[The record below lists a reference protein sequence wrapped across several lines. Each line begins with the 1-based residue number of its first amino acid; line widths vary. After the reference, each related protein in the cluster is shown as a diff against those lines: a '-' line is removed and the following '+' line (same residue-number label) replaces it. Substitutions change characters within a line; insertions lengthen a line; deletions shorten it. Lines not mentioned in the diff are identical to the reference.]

1 MNIGIPRLLGEIH
14 DKDTQFTA
22 AMKKNQELVF
32 LGGLVAVALIGYL
45 IYASMPNTREGTWR
59 YAICKT
65 FLERYSQYPT
75 ELKILTVAEKQN
87 SAQIGYLTINSYGSQ
102 ESALMECFYNTDQR
116 GVSISRVT
124 LDRKPLVFSLKN
136 SGSTDD
142 KSSSSNMD
150 RDQFMEIFN
159 KGRQDMTTQ
168 IYSEVTLNE
177 FNKTIGTIMS
187 RKEDM
192 DLTIPGHLANT
203 IKDLKFEN

>member
-1 MNIGIPRLLGEIH
+1 MAIGIPRLLGEVH

-22 AMKKNQELVF
+22 AMKQNQELVF
-32 LGGLVAVALIGYL
+32 LGGLVVIALIGYL

-124 LDRKPLVFSLKN
+124 LDRKPLVFSTKTTGVKN
-136 SGSTDD
+136 D
-142 KSSSSNMD
+142 KTPAKMD
-150 RDQFMEIFN
+150 KDQFMEIFN

-168 IYSEVTLNE
+168 IYSEVTLKE

-203 IKDLKFEN
+203 IKDLKFAN